1 MKKIS
6 ELLRLSV
13 KDFILLFFSYNNKV
27 KLFHERIVSNIEEI
41 KNTTVGV
48 ETDHSLLYSPDRMS
62 ETTSDELIQ

>member
-6 ELLRLSV
+6 EFLRLSV

>member
-1 MKKIS
+1 
-6 ELLRLSV
+6 V

-41 KNTTVGV
+41 KNSTVGV